1 MRSMIVLE
9 ATVQTLMFRDRGYD
23 PFLFRLT
30 NHPILS
36 SDANNITAHHDALVV
51 RSMGGQYNLI

>member
-1 MRSMIVLE
+1 MIVLE